1 MAPHSLAEMEHLFF
15 CHTLKPSLYVVNSYP
30 PTHSLQISF
39 RDPICFLSVFK
50 CRLILF
56 VHFCFFGVSFLIS
69 KGPIL
74 SYFSYFYFFF
84 SSFMSQF
91 HVSLTNPSFSFIY
104 RYDEWNDPLEAALSG
119 GRGMFC
125 ILPLAKALTN
135 TTCRSINFAMESA
148 LQMVEKRD
156 FGFSFELFKTGVDD
170 QFQKF
175 KASMKRNN
183 FNLLTMRKENV
194 DLGSHW
200 KEKV

>member
-1 MAPHSLAEMEHLFF
+1 MSSSISVASIPRQRP
-15 CHTLKPSLYVVNSYP
+15 KPKKRIIFDRRYGWL
-30 PTHSLQISF
+30 
-39 RDPICFLSVFK
+39 
-50 CRLILF
+50 
-56 VHFCFFGVSFLIS
+56 
-69 KGPIL
+69 
-74 SYFSYFYFFF
+74 
-84 SSFMSQF
+84 
-91 HVSLTNPSFSFIY
+91 
-104 RYDEWNDPLEAALSG
+104 YDEWNDPLEAALSG